1 MDRDYS
7 LKDLKALNVLLS
19 ERHVS
24 HAAERLGMSQPAMS
38 MLLKRLRTVFDDP
51 LLVRNGNSHSLTDAA
66 EDLRPRICDMIKDL
80 EDLLEHGSQF
90 RPDRSDRSF
99 TLILTDYIDA
109 ILVPGLHRRFQQIAP
124 GIELKIVGP
133 DPFRLGRAFG
143 EGRVD
148 LTVSYFPNPPTDL
161 VTRSVLTDHMVCVTR
176 KGHPALA
183 SAINLEIFCK
193 LDHVVI
199 EPGQASMYRAVLDE
213 ALAREGFARRVAVS
227 KPDFLGVPFLL
238 EESDLVAA
246 MPEKL
251 AALFIQRFD
260 LLTFQPPI
268 HLPKLDIRMMWNRST
283 HRSAAHVWLR
293 EQILEICKQLNNEGE
308 TAST

>member
-1 MDRDYS
+1 MDRNYS

-24 HAAERLGMSQPAMS
+24 QAADRLGISQPAMS
-38 MLLKRLRTVFDDP
+38 MLLKRLRAMFNDP
-51 LLVRNGNSHSLTDAA
+51 LLIRNGNGHSLTDAA
-66 EDLRPRICDMIKDL
+66 EDLRPRIRDMIKDM
-80 EDLLEHGSQF
+80 EDLLEHGSHF

-109 ILVPGLHRRFQQIAP
+109 ILVPTLHRRFREIAP

-143 EGRVD
+143 EGHVD
-148 LTVSYFPNPPTDL
+148 LTVSYFPSPPGDL
-161 VTRSVLTDHMVCVTR
+161 VTRSVFTDQMVCVTR

-183 SAINLEIFCK
+183 KTMDLDIFCK
-193 LDHVVI
+193 LDHVAI

-213 ALAREGFARRVAVS
+213 ALAREGFARRVTIS

-238 EESDLVAA
+238 EESDFIAT

-251 AALFIQRFD
+251 ATLFTQRFD
-260 LLTFQPPI
+260 LVTFHPPI

-293 EQILEICKQLNNEGE
+293 EQILEICRKKFAGG
-308 TAST
+308 